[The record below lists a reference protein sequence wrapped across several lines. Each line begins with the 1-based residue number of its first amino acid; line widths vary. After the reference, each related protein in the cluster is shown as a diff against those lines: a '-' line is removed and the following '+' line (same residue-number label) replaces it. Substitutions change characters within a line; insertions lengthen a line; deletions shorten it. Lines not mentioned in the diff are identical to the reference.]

1 MHAVVVKV
9 TINDAETAAKI
20 LREEVVPRVSAAPGF
35 VAGYWARSED
45 GTNGLAMVV
54 WDSEESARAAVE
66 VLRNQASQRDDV
78 TLNDVEVREVVAHAS
93 SGSQD

>member
-93 SGSQD
+93 SGS